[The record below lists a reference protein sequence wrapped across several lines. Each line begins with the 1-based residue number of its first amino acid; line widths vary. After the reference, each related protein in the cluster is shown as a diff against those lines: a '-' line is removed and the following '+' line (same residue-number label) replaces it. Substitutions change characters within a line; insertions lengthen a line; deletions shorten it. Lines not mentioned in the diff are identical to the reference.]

1 MVLQTPELAAL
12 GFVVAGG
19 RSRRMGRDKAL
30 LPWGE
35 GTLLD
40 HAVRRLR
47 SVCAE
52 VHILCG
58 SEDRYAD
65 RGLVVHRDTFAEAG
79 PLAGVFA
86 GLSTLPGPH
95 DLALFLAV
103 DLPLVPVALLRA
115 LREAAPGHDAAVP
128 LGSAG
133 PQPLCA
139 AYRATCRAAIEARL
153 AQGERRMT
161 SFWGDV
167 RVRELGDG
175 ELAPFGDPQRLF
187 LNVNEPSDLE
197 RARAGAPAEGGSGD
211 L

>member
-19 RSRRMGRDKAL
+19 RSLRMGRDKAL
-30 LPWGE
+30 LPWGD

-40 HAVRRLR
+40 HAARRLR
-47 SVCAE
+47 SVCAD

-58 SEDRYAD
+58 REERYAD
-65 RGLVVHRDTFAEAG
+65 RGWVVHRDAFADAG
-79 PLAGVFA
+79 PLAGVLA
-86 GLSTLPGPH
+86 GLSALRGPH

-103 DLPLVPVALLRA
+103 DLPLVPVALLRT
-115 LREAAPGHDAAVP
+115 LREAARGYDAAVP
-128 LGSAG
+128 FLSAG

-139 AYRATCRAAIEARL
+139 AYRATCRAAIETCLAR
-153 AQGERRMT
+153 GERRVT

-167 RVRELGDG
+167 RVHEVADA
-175 ELAPFGDPQRLF
+175 ELAHFGDLPRLF
-187 LNVNEPSDLE
+187 LNVNEPGDLE
-197 RARAGAPAEGGSGD
+197 RARGWAADEERSGN